1 MKIQK
6 INKEPSGVLF
16 SPEGSKNIYI
26 LSVSNGQCCFNL
38 DYSPYIGHEC
48 NSCDFCYNKCV
59 DFTQSR
65 QYLSNKIFSGN
76 SINYINE
83 PITVGRYHDIFRND
97 YMKNNIL
104 MFLREALKTNH
115 KLIIII
121 VNDNIPSEFYDL
133 CDEYSDNISI
143 QIKVF
148 TDSSSYGKALKDL
161 FAYKLPDISKFNVCI
176 AKFLEYNINVS
187 IRIDPVILNINS
199 DMIDNIVRHFNNV
212 GINSFIIKPLCAT
225 HSFKSKISLISRR
238 YASLLSDVY
247 DKYSLYSTDNIFDY
261 IAPIVLRFPNSIFTF
276 CENVVLNKIF
286 NQHENCCQFNGNIDE

>member
-26 LSVSNGQCCFNL
+26 LSVSNSQCCFNL

-115 KLIIII
+115 KI
-121 VNDNIPSEFYDL
+121 
-133 CDEYSDNISI
+133 
-143 QIKVF
+143 
-148 TDSSSYGKALKDL
+148 
-161 FAYKLPDISKFNVCI
+161 
-176 AKFLEYNINVS
+176 
-187 IRIDPVILNINS
+187 
-199 DMIDNIVRHFNNV
+199 H
-212 GINSFIIKPLCAT
+212 
-225 HSFKSKISLISRR
+225 
-238 YASLLSDVY
+238 
-247 DKYSLYSTDNIFDY
+247 
-261 IAPIVLRFPNSIFTF
+261 
-276 CENVVLNKIF
+276 
-286 NQHENCCQFNGNIDE
+286 